1 MHVFL
6 LSLALA
12 VFDGSSEAS
21 ASTEE
26 PEEGCGCSTPSRD
39 GALSAFDAGGGSAG
53 CTAPEELSEGVA
65 LSPLIAIPGGTFWM
79 GTPPSRQPY
88 PGDGETPRRKC
99 TVSPFRLEQYEVS
112 NEQYAAFINATGYR
126 TESEKWGW
134 SFAFEHAISQE
145 IKDAIKNQ
153 VAAAPWWLPV
163 EKADWRHPEGP
174 DRDVF
179 ADGRAKHPIVQ
190 VSWDDAVAYCEWAGR
205 RLPTEAEW
213 ERAARGPKLK
223 RRFPWGNKL
232 IGRDKVHR
240 ANIWQGVFPKNNT
253 ADDGFAGTCPVD
265 AFGPQ
270 NAWQLY
276 NMIGNAW
283 EWVSDFWTVRHTA
296 EHYTDPRGPAQPDG
310 PGVERT
316 KKGGSYMCHKSYCYR
331 YVARRFARAPAR
343 APATAPAPFSA
354 SPSDP
359 TARGPCAL
367 PLTLP
372 LSRPPCRTGW
382 CGPRTTLT
390 LTFRWCTRC
399 RSALRRMKSGRRS
412 LGA

>member
-1 MHVFL
+1 MVWATAVL
-6 LSLALA
+6 GLALA
-12 VFDGSSEAS
+12 VFDG

-39 GALSAFDAGGGSAG
+39 GVLSAFGEGGNSAG

-88 PGDGETPRRKC
+88 PGDGETPRRQC

-134 SFAFEHAISQE
+134 SFAFEHAISKE

-179 ADGRAKHPIVQ
+179 GDGRAKHPVVQ

-232 IGRDKVHR
+232 IGRDKAHR

-253 ADDGFAGTCPVD
+253 ADDGFAGTSPVD

-283 EWVSDFWTVRHTA
+283 EWVSDFWTIHHTT
-296 EHYTDPRGPAQPDG
+296 EHLTNPQGPATPDG
-310 PGVERT
+310 PGIERT

-331 YVARRFARAPAR
+331 CVARRALLGPL
-343 APATAPAPFSA
+343 
-354 SPSDP
+354 P
-359 TARGPCAL
+359 TVRGLCAL
-367 PLTLP
+367 PLTRRLP
-372 LSRPPCRTGW
+372 PLFSARPRRYRVAARSKNSPDSAASNLGFRCAAEDDGL
-382 CGPRTTLT
+382 GVTT
-390 LTFRWCTRC
+390 
-399 RSALRRMKSGRRS
+399 ADGVV
-412 LGA
+412 G